1 MFLWEAFSAL
11 EVLRSS
17 FVLKTLAEVE
27 EVAGKPRGDRDLMKV
42 SVHALQFQPQ
52 LRSMRQKN
60 TTEGGAL
67 LNQQLNKQ
75 LRNVRAS
82 TSDSVLRLEGR
93 LV

>member
-17 FVLKTLAEVE
+17 FVLKTLAEVEEE

-60 TTEGGAL
+60 HRRRGSAEPTA
-67 LNQQLNKQ
+67 
-75 LRNVRAS
+75 
-82 TSDSVLRLEGR
+82 
-93 LV
+93 

>member
-60 TTEGGAL
+60 HRRRGSAEPTA
-67 LNQQLNKQ
+67 
-75 LRNVRAS
+75 
-82 TSDSVLRLEGR
+82 
-93 LV
+93 

>member
-11 EVLRSS
+11 EVLGSS

-60 TTEGGAL
+60 HRRRGSAEPTA
-67 LNQQLNKQ
+67 
-75 LRNVRAS
+75 
-82 TSDSVLRLEGR
+82 
-93 LV
+93 